1 VPDKGVV
8 LQQLLEDLNI
18 THEQVAYMGDDLP
31 DLPILSAVGLAI
43 CPADAVE
50 AVKAQCHWVTTAVG
64 GNAAMREAIELLIQA
79 KQTKHPEDITI
90 AQAKKHYLLS

>member
-1 VPDKGVV
+1 
-8 LQQLLEDLNI
+8 
-18 THEQVAYMGDDLP
+18 MGDDLP